1 MRTCSGT
8 RMNDDLLVRFRG
20 LTSQGILALR
30 GEIEGGHLDC
40 KEVSDIAMRGR
51 DAKRLLARILS
62 GFANSEGGLILW
74 GVTAK
79 KNEQQIDCITDFPG
93 VSEPDVFTSRLNE
106 LTPEALSPGVSGID
120 HRMVRDD
127 PSTPPFVVTA
137 VPASDAGPHMA
148 LLGEHRYY
156 QRIGQATL
164 PMEHFQLADMFGRR
178 PQASLRLRFLKSEG
192 YLLSVNFENIGRGI
206 ASAPYLLFYD
216 VSAPYVV
223 SPYPGSGKPTDFPL
237 PKVQPAARQ
246 GVDGFVGS
254 LDHLIHPG
262 LYLTF
267 RCLQLPNAWS
277 SGTPPSNC
285 SASFRFGAAG
295 VMEHRGNLVYDFS
308 KGAFEVLE
316 GAEA

>member
-1 MRTCSGT
+1 
-8 RMNDDLLVRFRG
+8 MNDALFARFRG
-20 LTSQGILALR
+20 LTAKSILALR
-30 GEIEGGHLDC
+30 GEVEGGHLDC
-40 KEVSDIAMRGR
+40 KEVGDPALRGR
-51 DAKRLLARILS
+51 DAKKLFARMLS

-93 VSEPDVFTSRLNE
+93 VREPDVLGSRLNE
-106 LTPEALSPGVSGID
+106 LTPEALSPGLSGID
-120 HRMVRDD
+120 HRIVRDD
-127 PSTPPFVVTA
+127 LSSPPFVVTV
-137 VPASDAGPHMA
+137 VPASDIGPHMA

-164 PMEHFQLADMFGRR
+164 PMEHFQLADVFGRR
-178 PQASLRLRFLKSEG
+178 PQASLRLRFLQSEG
-192 YLLSVNFENIGRGI
+192 CVLSVNLENAGRGI

-237 PKVQPAARQ
+237 PKVRPAARQ

-277 SGTPPSNC
+277 SGTPPSKC

-295 VMEHRGNLVYDFS
+295 VMESRGKLVYDFD

-316 GAEA
+316 GAET